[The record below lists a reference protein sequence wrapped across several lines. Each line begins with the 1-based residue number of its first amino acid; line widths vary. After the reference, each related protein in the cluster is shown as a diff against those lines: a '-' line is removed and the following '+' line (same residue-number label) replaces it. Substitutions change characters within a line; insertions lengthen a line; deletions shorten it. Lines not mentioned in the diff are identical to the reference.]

1 MCQIQIL
8 SVLTQAVQAY
18 LYLVGGSLVWRIK
31 YFVFSAGC
39 WLLGNADLAGNIFNF
54 FPWCA
59 EWRVPVRERCSVI
72 FKINLHKAYR
82 RHNSYCGE

>member
-1 MCQIQIL
+1 M
-8 SVLTQAVQAY
+8 
-18 LYLVGGSLVWRIK
+18 
-31 YFVFSAGC
+31 
-39 WLLGNADLAGNIFNF
+39 GNADLAGNIFNF

-82 RHNSYCGE
+82 RHNSPYGEWIYKVIKMFDRKKSIKSAI